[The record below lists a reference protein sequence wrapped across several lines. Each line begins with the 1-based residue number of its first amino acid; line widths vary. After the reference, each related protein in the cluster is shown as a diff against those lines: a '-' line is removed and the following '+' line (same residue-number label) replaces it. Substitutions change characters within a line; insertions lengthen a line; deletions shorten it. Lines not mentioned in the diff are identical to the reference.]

1 MTKKDKKTSST
12 RKPYTFKRVSENL
25 YKVIETGGY
34 YALVKRGGKQIRRSL
49 KTTDK
54 ALAKRRL
61 AELKQKASKLRTG
74 KEHASITF
82 EKYSE
87 RWIMAKE
94 ASLKSQT
101 IRRMKNCLKG
111 IKPYLGNNL
120 IRNIAYQDCERW
132 LIGRGKVLKP
142 SAYRQERQLMIGVL
156 KAAERDGIILD
167 NPATQLPNKKMPRIV
182 IQVPTHDQFRS
193 LIKQMRQADSRGIHG
208 AYLVELLAYSG
219 MRLNEATNLMWS
231 EIDLDR
237 DCFTVTGGEYGTKNH
252 DIRTVPLFPAMREL
266 LERIRSAQTETN
278 SDYVTPIKGARTL
291 MANAAKKAGIP
302 KFTHH
307 SMRHYFCSNAIEVG
321 IDFKVIAGWLGH
333 KDGGILVAKT
343 YGHLRDTHS
352 FEMAKRMTQGADE
365 VEPKNVVNISD
376 KTA

>member
-1 MTKKDKKTSST
+1 MHKKSKKAPSS

-34 YALVKRGGKQIRRSL
+34 YALVKRGSKQIRRSL

-61 AELKQKASKLRTG
+61 SELKQKASKLRTG
-74 KEHASITF
+74 KEHTSITF

-87 RWIMAKE
+87 RWIKAKE
-94 ASLKSQT
+94 ASLKSKT
-101 IRRMKNCLKG
+101 IGRMKDCLKG

-120 IRNIAYQDCERW
+120 IRNITYQDCERW
-132 LIGRGKVLKP
+132 LIGRGKELKA

-167 NPATQLPNKKMPRIV
+167 NPATQLPNKKLPKIE
-182 IQVPTHDQFRS
+182 IHVPTHEQFRL
-193 LIKQMRQADSRGIHG
+193 LITQMRQADSRGIHG
-208 AYLVELLAYSG
+208 ADLVELLAYSG
-219 MRLNEATNLMWS
+219 MRLNEAINLTWRD
-231 EIDLDR
+231 IDLDR

-252 DIRTVPLFPAMREL
+252 EIRTVPLFPAMSEL
-266 LERIRSAQTETN
+266 LERIRLDRPETN

>member
-1 MTKKDKKTSST
+1 MTKKDKKTSFT

-25 YKVIETGGY
+25 YKVTETGGY

-101 IRRMKNCLKG
+101 IRRMKDCLKG

-167 NPATQLPNKKMPRIV
+167 NPATQLPNKKMPKIE
-182 IQVPTHDQFRS
+182 IHVPTHDQFRS

-266 LERIRSAQTETN
+266 LERIRSAQTETH

-321 IDFKVIAGWLGH
+321 IDFKVIAGWL
-333 KDGGILVAKT
+333 
-343 YGHLRDTHS
+343 
-352 FEMAKRMTQGADE
+352 
-365 VEPKNVVNISD
+365 
-376 KTA
+376 

>member
-12 RKPYTFKRVSENL
+12 RKSYTFKRVSENL
-25 YKVIETGGY
+25 YKVTETGGY

-101 IRRMKNCLKG
+101 IRRMKDCLKG
-111 IKPYLGNNL
+111 IKPYLGDSL
-120 IRNIAYQDCERW
+120 IRNITYQDCERW

-167 NPATQLPNKKMPRIV
+167 NPAIQLPNKKLPKIV

-219 MRLNEATNLMWS
+219 MRLNEATNLLWS